1 MIRVF
6 TESNGLKH
14 WPSFNTFEAAMQYI
28 ENNSGEFDNQEILLI
43 VDFYTLK
50 TRFVRAELK
59 ISFREINC

>member
-6 TESNGLKH
+6 TESKGLKH

-28 ENNSGEFDNQEILLI
+28 ENNSGEFDSHEILLI

-50 TRFVRAELK
+50 IRFVRAELK
-59 ISFREINC
+59 ISFREIN